1 MNDTAPD
8 WRDRAACTRSTIS
21 FFPEGRRYEEQSA
34 AAKAV
39 CRTCPVRVDCL
50 LHAINEGEEWGVWG
64 GLDERERAPLRA
76 GRARLTSVIH
86 HPSDPLDDSDAQLAA
101 IGFHHQQTA
110 I

>member
-1 MNDTAPD
+1 
-8 WRDRAACTRSTIS
+8 
-21 FFPEGRRYEEQSA
+21 
-34 AAKAV
+34 V
-39 CRTCPVRVDCL
+39 CRSCPVRVDCL

-86 HPSDPLDDSDAQLAA
+86 HPSDPLDDSGAQLAA
-101 IGFHHQQTA
+101 IDFHHQQTA